1 MAFHFFVSSENIFK
15 KSLDGGGW
23 GSATLGASKGT
34 TPTRTQEDE
43 MEKALLLVVNE
54 FDAIKDAIIEYRMG
68 NLDNHYALVNAI
80 IARNGVEMWQY
91 IEASDTVQNATGL
104 NMFEKFE
111 VIEKPK
117 FNWNTQRNAVEG
129 PDYEGALMARAEM
142 FGDWR

>member
-1 MAFHFFVSSENIFK
+1 
-15 KSLDGGGW
+15 
-23 GSATLGASKGT
+23 
-34 TPTRTQEDE
+34 

-111 VIEKPK
+111 AIEKPK